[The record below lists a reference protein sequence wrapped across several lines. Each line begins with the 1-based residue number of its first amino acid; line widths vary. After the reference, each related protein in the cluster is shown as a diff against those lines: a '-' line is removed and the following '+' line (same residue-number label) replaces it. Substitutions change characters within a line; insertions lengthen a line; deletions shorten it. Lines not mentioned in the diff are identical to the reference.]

1 MIDLRLLAAELN
13 PGSAIIITD
22 PQISPS
28 PVVSIQQA
36 GSVQVYG
43 ELPSVPEG
51 FYIPLY
57 QIYLY
62 PHASGLDNVTFRT
75 TVKSKAS
82 NLELLM
88 WASNS
93 PNSLRDQMSEISLKA
108 CSGGQHAGKW
118 ITLRGPM
125 IKVGQT
131 TSVDFCVEDKTPDIK
146 TGFLIASISLE
157 PVPQKHDSGQFKCH
171 IPGCGRLFTRP
182 FNLKSHLETHN
193 PARNKSHEC
202 AECHA
207 QFCRSQDLARHAQ
220 IHNRTMIF
228 NCAGCNRT
236 FSRKDALKRHLRTSK
251 SCPAMTSTDI
261 SMNITHKSPTLPLTP
276 QEPIKMEKQETAY

>member
-1 MIDLRLLAAELN
+1 
-13 PGSAIIITD
+13 
-22 PQISPS
+22 
-28 PVVSIQQA
+28 
-36 GSVQVYG
+36 
-43 ELPSVPEG
+43 
-51 FYIPLY
+51 
-57 QIYLY
+57 
-62 PHASGLDNVTFRT
+62 
-75 TVKSKAS
+75 
-82 NLELLM
+82 
-88 WASNS
+88 
-93 PNSLRDQMSEISLKA
+93 MSEISLKA

-131 TSVDFCVEDKTPDIK
+131 TSVDFSVEDKTPDIK

-207 QFCRSQDLARHAQ
+207 QFCRSQ
-220 IHNRTMIF
+220 
-228 NCAGCNRT
+228 
-236 FSRKDALKRHLRTSK
+236 
-251 SCPAMTSTDI
+251 AMTSTDI

-276 QEPIKMEKQETAY
+276 QEPTQLETQETAY